1 MKHYHYLTLW
11 FKVTQNVDQYTLH
24 HVIYAP
30 KRVKVNT
37 CTSNG
42 LGGDAF
48 TVKVT

>member
-11 FKVTQNVDQYTLH
+11 FKVTQNVDQYNLH

-30 KRVKVNT
+30 KRIEVNS
-37 CTSNG
+37 SNG
-42 LGGDAF
+42 LGGDTF